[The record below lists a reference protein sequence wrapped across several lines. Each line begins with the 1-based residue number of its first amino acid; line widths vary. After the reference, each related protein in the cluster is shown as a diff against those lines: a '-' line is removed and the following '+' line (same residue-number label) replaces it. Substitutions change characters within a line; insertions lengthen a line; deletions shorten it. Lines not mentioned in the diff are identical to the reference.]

1 MAEWDD
7 YEVTLPSG
15 GTTPTGTAKL
25 ETVHH
30 VVHIPAARR
39 ILEDEGIRAGLV
51 YDESRLNKARMS
63 VVWLSANTW
72 AYGSI
77 YGNVQFS
84 FPWETL
90 AKGRRFYWVE
100 AMDKYS
106 PPAYR
111 ILMTDRDLSS
121 SKRVTS
127 YDPKTDGG
135 PLKEQNGEW
144 FWNTKCTSEFMIDR
158 NLDLSECS
166 GFEFITHNPNY
177 CRLNGQSCPD
187 RAQHTQV
194 TAGRLL
200 AFILGNDLHGLD
212 HILKQP
218 SIFQKHRE
226 LADEVDVGIS
236 GIWLALGVNKS
247 RFKGT
252 LKKRTSRQAVLR
264 GALALYGSDQK
275 EAARDLVSLLS
286 SQEVLHQALEE
297 VVKQHFDL
305 TGWTIDTA

>member
-1 MAEWDD
+1 MAEWDE
-7 YEVTLPSG
+7 YEVKLPSIG
-15 GTTPTGTAKL
+15 ITLNGTAKL

-72 AYGSI
+72 SYGSI

-90 AKGRRFYWVE
+90 SRGRRFYWVE

-121 SKRVTS
+121 SKRVTP
-127 YDPKTDGG
+127 YDPKTDSG

-158 NLDLSECS
+158 NLDLSECN
-166 GFEFITHNPNY
+166 GFEFISHNPNY
-177 CRLNGQSCPD
+177 CRLNGSSCPD
-187 RAQHTQV
+187 RTQHTQV
-194 TAGRLL
+194 TAGRML
-200 AFILGNDLHGLD
+200 AFVLGNDLHSLD

-218 SIFQKHRE
+218 SVFQKDRE
-226 LADEVDVGIS
+226 LADEVDIGIS
-236 GIWLALGVNKS
+236 GIWLALGLNKS

-252 LKKRTSRQAVLR
+252 LKKKTSRQAVLR

-275 EAARDLVSLLS
+275 EAARDLVALLA

-297 VVKQHFDL
+297 VVNQHFDL
-305 TGWTIDTA
+305 TDWTIDAT